1 MPEMTSFANM
11 KSIILKIV
19 EIQSKSMQ
27 GSKQDFKIIL
37 EVLQKFENHY
47 SREKSYTCAQRDMQR
62 MLIVALRVTAQAVKI

>member
-1 MPEMTSFANM
+1 
-11 KSIILKIV
+11 
-19 EIQSKSMQ
+19 MQ

-47 SREKSYTCAQRDMQR
+47 SGEKSYTCAERDMQR